1 MPKYTFL
8 CFKSYDSLFSTL
20 NGTEKDSS
28 GNEVRRNTET
38 SKERDFIVV
47 AEVKKRLIG

>member
-1 MPKYTFL
+1 MFNLAFL
-8 CFKSYDSLFSTL
+8 RYKPSVSCQLRP
-20 NGTEKDSS
+20 EKDGS

-38 SKERDFIVV
+38 SKKRMFIVV